1 MKRLGIAGFPQGLID
16 FQNIVAVHRRSAA
29 AEAEPHIN
37 QLHIAGTRI
46 DQMMRKKRWNQQ
58 SASRL
63 HGDLPIPKAIDSP
76 ISFHIIVAPA
86 GVAVRQSPFT
96 AFIFH
101 VSQEIQ
107 RSKHW
112 VLKVDAL
119 IEHIIFF
126 FQRHLQFLP
135 SAWSRRVLV
144 RSKHPNIYPETSKG
158 EKSLLFSPL
167 PQILQ

>member
-1 MKRLGIAGFPQGLID
+1 
-16 FQNIVAVHRRSAA
+16 
-29 AEAEPHIN
+29 
-37 QLHIAGTRI
+37 
-46 DQMMRKKRWNQQ
+46 MRKKRWNQQ

-144 RSKHPNIYPETSKG
+144 RSKHPNTYPETSKG